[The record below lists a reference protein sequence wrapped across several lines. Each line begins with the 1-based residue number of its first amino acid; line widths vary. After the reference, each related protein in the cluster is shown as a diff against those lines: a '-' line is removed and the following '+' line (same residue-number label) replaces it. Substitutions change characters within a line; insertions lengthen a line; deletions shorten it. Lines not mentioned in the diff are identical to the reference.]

1 MGFKKIGFIGFGN
14 MGRAIAEGLI
24 RSGYLKK
31 EDFLVSVKSSESK
44 KSLEGEGFKVET
56 NEGVVKKSEI
66 LFLAV
71 KPKDLK
77 KVLEEIKPLVGDK
90 PIISVA
96 AGVPLKF
103 YLEILGEG
111 AKVAR
116 TMPNLN
122 VKIGKGIW
130 GVSFAPA
137 FGGED
142 REEIKK
148 LLSLTGE
155 VFEIDESLMDAIT
168 ALAGSGPAFVA
179 EIIDAYTMAG
189 VKLGFKPQEA
199 LKLALQ
205 TFLGTLELLREENT
219 HPSVF
224 RDKVTSPAGTT
235 VYGLHLLNE
244 RGLKGHLISAI
255 EEAYKRARELS

>member
-1 MGFKKIGFIGFGN
+1 MSGV
-14 MGRAIAEGLI
+14 RHVHAASSAQLDGL
-24 RSGYLKK
+24 G
-31 EDFLVSVKSSESK
+31 
-44 KSLEGEGFKVET
+44 
-56 NEGVVKKSEI
+56 
-66 LFLAV
+66 
-71 KPKDLK
+71 
-77 KVLEEIKPLVGDK
+77 
-90 PIISVA
+90 
-96 AGVPLKF
+96 
-103 YLEILGEG
+103 LGEKHG
-111 AKVAR
+111 SVVLHLTQDDVLRLLAEADAPPTLRAQPGPRGSVLLGRLPQLVLHAVVDVD
-116 TMPNLN
+116 L
-122 VKIGKGIW
+122 VLQYLHLGKRRRREW
-130 GVSFAPA
+130 A
-137 FGGED
+137 
-142 REEIKK
+142 REEREGIKK
-148 LLSLTGE
+148 LLALTGE